1 MKKTVEDFIKQAER
15 YGAKNYAPLPVV
27 LTKGDGIYLY
37 DINGKKY
44 FDMLSA
50 YSAVNQGHNN
60 KKLIKAAIKQLKRL
74 YLTSRAFHNDKMGD
88 FLQKIAEITGYEK
101 VIPMNTGAE
110 GVETAIKIMRKYA
123 YEKKGI
129 KKDCGE
135 IIVAENNFHGRTTT
149 IVGFSTDKTT
159 KEGFGPYTPG
169 FKIIK
174 YNDIGEL
181 EKAINENTIGYLVE
195 PIQGEAG
202 VIIPDD
208 DYFRK
213 VREIC
218 DKYGILLA
226 FDEIQTGLGRTGKLF
241 CFQHY
246 RIKPDILILGKALSG
261 GLYPISCVATSAEI
275 MNVLT
280 PGTHGSTFGGNP
292 LASAIGIASL
302 EYIIKNKLPE
312 NAEKLGKY
320 FIEKL
325 KKEIMDDD
333 IKEIRGKGLLIAVE
347 MKKPVARKVCIEL
360 MRVGILAKD
369 THEKTI
375 RFAPPLIIKKKQIDK
390 AVMKIKKGFE
400 NFRKCSCT

>member
-1 MKKTVEDFIKQAER
+1 
-15 YGAKNYAPLPVV
+15 
-27 LTKGDGIYLY
+27 
-37 DINGKKY
+37 
-44 FDMLSA
+44 
-50 YSAVNQGHNN
+50 
-60 KKLIKAAIKQLKRL
+60 
-74 YLTSRAFHNDKMGD
+74 
-88 FLQKIAEITGYEK
+88 
-101 VIPMNTGAE
+101 
-110 GVETAIKIMRKYA
+110 
-123 YEKKGI
+123 
-129 KKDCGE
+129 
-135 IIVAENNFHGRTTT
+135 
-149 IVGFSTDKTT
+149 
-159 KEGFGPYTPG
+159 
-169 FKIIK
+169 
-174 YNDIGEL
+174 
-181 EKAINENTIGYLVE
+181 
-195 PIQGEAG
+195 
-202 VIIPDD
+202 
-208 DYFRK
+208 
-213 VREIC
+213 
-218 DKYGILLA
+218 
-226 FDEIQTGLGRTGKLF
+226 
-241 CFQHY
+241 
-246 RIKPDILILGKALSG
+246 LSG